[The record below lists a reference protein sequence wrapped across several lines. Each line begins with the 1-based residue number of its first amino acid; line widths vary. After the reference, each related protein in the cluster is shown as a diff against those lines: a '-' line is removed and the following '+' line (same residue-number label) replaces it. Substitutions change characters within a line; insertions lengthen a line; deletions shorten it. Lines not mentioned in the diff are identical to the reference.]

1 MPSKSIKKNIDN
13 LEHDVEQAVTK
24 SLRAHWLLYMIEG
37 TLLVVMGTLAI
48 AIPPLAMVA
57 ITILLGWVFLIS
69 GVIGLFSTLWLRE
82 GPGFGSSLLSA
93 ILGIVVGIALFV
105 MPVEGAFAIT
115 VMLVAFFVIEGAAS
129 ILFALEHRRSLS
141 GKWEWML
148 ASGVIDLLLGAL
160 IVIYFG
166 SSTAWVIAGV
176 LVGINMLMGGVA
188 LILMAQHAR
197 KEAPRIGSQ
206 PAAN

>member
-1 MPSKSIKKNIDN
+1 MPIKSIKTNIDN
-13 LEHDVEQAVTK
+13 LEHNVEQAVAK

-37 TLLVVMGTLAI
+37 TVLVVMGILAI

-69 GVIGLFSTLWLRE
+69 GVIGLFTTLWLRE

-105 MPVEGAFAIT
+105 MPVEGAFTIT
-115 VMLVAFFVIEGAAS
+115 VLLVAFFVIEGAAS
-129 ILFALEHRRSLS
+129 IFFALEHRRSLS

-166 SSTAWVIAGV
+166 SSTAWVIAGL

-197 KEAPRIGSQ
+197 KEPPGLGSQ

>member
-1 MPSKSIKKNIDN
+1 MSIKSVKTNINN
-13 LEHDVEQAVTK
+13 LEHDVEQSVAK
-24 SLRAHWLLYMIEG
+24 SLRTHWLLYMIEG
-37 TLLVVMGTLAI
+37 VVLVVMGILAI

-69 GVIGLFSTLWLRE
+69 GVICLFTTFWLRE

-115 VMLVAFFVIEGAAS
+115 VILVAFFVIEGAAS
-129 ILFALEHRRSLS
+129 IVFALEHRRSLS

-166 SSTAWVIAGV
+166 TSTAWVIGGL
-176 LVGINMLMGGVA
+176 LVGINMLLGGVA
-188 LILMAQHAR
+188 LILLAQHAR
-197 KEAPRIGSQ
+197 KEAASLGSQ
-206 PAAN
+206 PATN